1 MFAEIRPVITS
12 SVDGYNV
19 CIIAYG
25 QTSSGK
31 TYTMMGPPDYIGVNL
46 RSLRELFNVCAQ
58 RENIEYTMRVSE
70 HVEPMQTLHNHRRKL
85 SASLL

>member
-31 TYTMMGPPDYIGVNL
+31 TYTMMGPSNCIGVNL
-46 RSLRELFNVCAQ
+46 RSLKELFSVCAQ
-58 RENIEYTMRVSE
+58 RENIDYTMRVSKSDE
-70 HVEPMQTLHNHRRKL
+70 CMQTFHKV
-85 SASLL
+85 

>member
-12 SVDGYNV
+12 SVDGHNV

-31 TYTMMGPPDYIGVNL
+31 TYTMMGPPDNIGVNL
-46 RSLRELFNVCAQ
+46 RSLRELFDVCAQ
-58 RENIEYTMRVSE
+58 RENIEYTMRVSGGVE
-70 HVEPMQTLHNHRRKL
+70 HIPLYNHLRDCDKL
-85 SASLL
+85 PNA